1 MSEERDRERGEGED
15 RRRDKVVFKE
25 SDFMANSL
33 SQIDPNFINELPI
46 DLRQEIVS
54 TIESNDRR
62 SELNSNY
69 RNKRIV
75 LLLRSL
81 FE

>member
-1 MSEERDRERGEGED
+1 M
-15 RRRDKVVFKE
+15 FKE
-25 SDFMANSL
+25 SDFMVNSL
-33 SQIDPNFINELPI
+33 SQIEPNFMNELPI
-46 DLRQEIVS
+46 DLRQEIMS